1 MFQKITSMKLLFFF
15 LISTILIAS
24 CKNEPATELV
34 DLNENIKKDSLV
46 NLNDEKV
53 FIKYTPDSISK
64 VKINN
69 VTIDYSYKINKNK
82 IIIGNYETID
92 GNLNPLDSEQDFGDR
107 LFFLNENNEIIFKGK
122 GMGDVFLYEPHFYRN
137 NENNKIVIV
146 CQLGYEYFFGGD
158 VFLLENGVINHLGV
172 IDIESTNMET
182 KLIEILKIK
191 EIGNKI
197 IFTFNSDYLLLKP
210 GSEDIV
216 VKNNNIR
223 YEYNQNSFQFF
234 K

>member
-1 MFQKITSMKLLFFF
+1 MKLLFFF

-53 FIKYTPDSISK
+53 FIKFNPDSISK

-92 GNLNPLDSEQDFGDR
+92 ENLNPLDSEQDFGDR

-197 IFTFNSDYLLLKP
+197 IFTFNSDSLLLKP